1 MRDSRKD
8 KVFCVAPFSHMWYR
22 NSGNY
27 YIFKPCCEVR
37 DNDVYYI
44 DKNKN
49 NKENVIAEYWNS
61 EWIKD
66 IRETML
72 ENKPHKVCT
81 DCYKIE
87 KTTGRSHREDY
98 KRYLQDD
105 DNSVEFTID
114 NGNQYKQPLTLDYRP
129 SNLCNLKCR
138 MCGPGSSTEWAK
150 EIKRYQSSHYQ
161 NLDKMEDGTAVTMML
176 TDNEFMFD
184 REKNVDDQYKNLPL
198 DNIRRAAF
206 LGGEPLLNEEVFDI
220 MSNWIKLGKDNIK
233 IQITTNGTSF
243 TDRWLK
249 LFSKFKRIKL
259 VISLDGTGN
268 TFDYIRTNANWNKV
282 LENCTNLSK
291 LNHLTVCFSYCIQMY
306 NVFNLIDIL
315 EFLKDWGQ
323 PKDDTHIF
331 EVVFQNFLSTSIL
344 DNNDRDV
351 ILSELKAYAV
361 KYPEMNKIT
370 NDIIDIIVF
379 DSGRKIKKAERKYFI
394 DYTNKLDD
402 ARKTKLVELDTRFK
416 KYLI

>member
-1 MRDSRKD
+1 MQESD
-8 KVFCVAPFSHMWYR
+8 KPKTFCVAPFSHMWYR

-27 YIFKPCCEVR
+27 YVFKPCCEVR

-49 NKENVIAEYWNS
+49 HKDNVIAEYWNS

-66 IRETML
+66 IRKTML
-72 ENKPHKVCT
+72 ENKPHKICT
-81 DCYKIE
+81 DCYKVE
-87 KTTGRSHREDY
+87 KTTGRKHRDDY
-98 KRYLQDD
+98 AGYLK
-105 DNSVEFTID
+105 DNTIEFNVDT
-114 NGNQYKQPLTLDYRP
+114 GNKWNTPLTLDYRP

-150 EIKRYQSSHYQ
+150 EIERYKNSHYQ
-161 NLDKMEDGTAVTMML
+161 NLDKMEDGTEVIMMS
-176 TDNEFMFD
+176 TDNAFMFD
-184 REKNVDDQYKNLPL
+184 RETNADDQYKNLPL

-206 LGGEPLLNEEVFDI
+206 LGGEPLLNEEVFNI

-259 VISLDGTGN
+259 VISLDGVGN
-268 TFDYIRTNANWNKV
+268 TFDYIRTNANWDKV
-282 LENCTNLSK
+282 LENCKNLSK
-291 LNHLTVCFSYCIQMY
+291 LDHITICFSYCIQMY
-306 NVFNLIDIL
+306 NVFGLVEIL
-315 EFLKDWGQ
+315 EFLKTWKQ

-331 EVVFQNFLSTSIL
+331 EVVFQNFLSTSML
-344 DNNDRDV
+344 DTEDYNKV
-351 ILSELKAYAV
+351 ISELQDYRNKNLDRTIEV
-361 KYPEMNKIT
+361 DEILGILKYDRNRVVS
-370 NDIIDIIVF
+370 D
-379 DSGRKIKKAERKYFI
+379 AEKKYFI
-394 DYTNKLDD
+394 SYTNKLDE
-402 ARKTKLVELDTRFK
+402 ARKTSLIDLNQDFK